1 MMAAATEQ
9 APAKRLGQR
18 IRAHVV
24 QQLTQ
29 TLSGA
34 TAVFVVGWEKVPVSE
49 LESLRRS
56 LGTVSAKLK
65 VVKNSLGQRALQ
77 DAGLA
82 SLSAGFRGTSAVT
95 MASADPVAV
104 SKVLVTF
111 AKEHEGFKV
120 RGAVVEGQALTV
132 DAVKALAALPSR
144 DVLLAKMV
152 GGMQAPVSGF
162 VGVLAGV
169 LRQAVLV
176 MNAIRQSKEKS
187 S

>member
-1 MMAAATEQ
+1 
-9 APAKRLGQR
+9 
-18 IRAHVV
+18 
-24 QQLTQ
+24 
-29 TLSGA
+29 
-34 TAVFVVGWEKVPVSE
+34 
-49 LESLRRS
+49 
-56 LGTVSAKLK
+56 
-65 VVKNSLGQRALQ
+65 
-77 DAGLA
+77 
-82 SLSAGFRGTSAVT
+82 

>member
-1 MMAAATEQ
+1 VTATAVES
-9 APAKRLGQR
+9 APAQRLGQR

-24 QQLTQ
+24 QDLTR
-29 TLSGA
+29 TASGA
-34 TAVFVVGWEKVPVSE
+34 AAVFVVSWEKVPVPE

-56 LGTVSAKLK
+56 LGTVSATLK
-65 VVKNSLGQRALQ
+65 VVKNSLGQRALN
-77 DAGLA
+77 DVGLA
-82 SLSAGFRGTSAVT
+82 SLSAGFHGTSAVT
-95 MASADPVAV
+95 TASADPVAV
-104 SKVLVTF
+104 SKVLVIF

-144 DVLLAKMV
+144 KTLLAKMV

-162 VGVLAGV
+162 VGVLSGV